1 MSTIRQG
8 DSANQCFV
16 TIQPFSLNLYR
27 CETMNLIGLLA
38 WNLGVLIPNV
48 AFFLY
53 ICIAFCCLVHD
64 LRSELFFS
72 VLQLSAVTT
81 CKKKID
87 WFLSKKLT
95 YVLQHFQIRK
105 SNDYGF
111 PMFCRN
117 RSREVSRS
125 TTVSTLSDYVLR
137 KVHTSHESNRQKG
150 IQRANC
156 GRIGNLAEVIN
167 VETDDDHFITNCSI
181 SFKEAS

>member
-27 CETMNLIGLLA
+27 CETMNLIGLL
-38 WNLGVLIPNV
+38 GT
-48 AFFLY
+48 
-53 ICIAFCCLVHD
+53 CL
-64 LRSELFFS
+64 EL
-72 VLQLSAVTT
+72 
-81 CKKKID
+81 
-87 WFLSKKLT
+87 KLT